1 MIDEM
6 TYDTDASESV
16 MSDELALDAIA
27 SSMVLFDGAAGVSPV
42 TDLFSEEAEIS
53 WVEETPRAKA
63 GRPKGS
69 SVSDLEKESG
79 ASEPAFYAYLQNI
92 SKNSLLKAE
101 DEIELGRKIS
111 KGDRDALA
119 KLVTSNLRL
128 VVSIAKRFRNQGL
141 DMEDMVQE
149 GNIGLMKAVKRF
161 DPERGVRLVSFAVH
175 WIKAEIHEFIM
186 RNWRL
191 VKIATTKQQ
200 RKLFFNLR
208 SMKQGLDTMNPQE
221 VDAMAVQLGVKSE
234 EVVEMEKRFNG
245 SDISLEPVSD
255 EEDDTFSPISYLTNG
270 EEPSQILENEQIAHL
285 RENGLQQSLACLDD
299 RSRHIIEA
307 RWLREKDTATLH
319 DLAEELGVSAERVR
333 QIEAKALQKMR
344 AALTIAA

>member
-1 MIDEM
+1 M
-6 TYDTDASESV
+6 TNALTLPSMGGSIESYIQSV
-16 MSDELALDAIA
+16 NSFPILSQEEETSLARRLWNQGDLEAAQQLILSHLRFVVAIA
-27 SSMVLFDGAAGVSPV
+27 RGYIGYGLPQA
-42 TDLFSEEAEIS
+42 DLI
-53 WVEETPRAKA
+53 
-63 GRPKGS
+63 
-69 SVSDLEKESG
+69 
-79 ASEPAFYAYLQNI
+79 
-92 SKNSLLKAE
+92 
-101 DEIELGRKIS
+101 
-111 KGDRDALA
+111 
-119 KLVTSNLRL
+119 
-128 VVSIAKRFRNQGL
+128 
-141 DMEDMVQE
+141 QE

-208 SMKQGLDTMNPQE
+208 RMKQGLDTMNPQE
-221 VDAMAVQLGVKSE
+221 VDAMATQLGVKSE

-245 SDISLEPVSD
+245 SDISLEPISD
-255 EEDDTFSPISYLTNG
+255 EEDDAFSPINYLTDG
-270 EEPSQILENEQIAHL
+270 EEPSQILENEQITHL
-285 RENGLQQSLACLDD
+285 REKGLQQSLACLDD

-319 DLAEELGVSAERVR
+319 DLAAELGVSAERVR

-344 AALTIAA
+344 GALATTA